1 MGLLRSVFGPSK
13 DEIWS
18 QVAASI
24 GGEYIDGGFWKTGA
38 LVFQHGEWQMVLDT
52 YTVNTNTGKT
62 HSHQTYTRLRAP
74 FVNRD
79 GLRFNIYRA
88 SFFSGLGKVFGMQDI
103 TIGDPLFDDQFII
116 KGNNEEK
123 IRLLFNSAEIKR
135 MIQQQPRIRLQVKDD
150 EGWFGTSFPQGVDEL
165 CFICGGVV
173 KDAHLLR
180 GLFDLFAVTLE
191 RLVQIDS
198 AYEDDPNVR
207 LK

>member
-1 MGLLRSVFGPSK
+1 MGFLRSAFGPSK

-24 GGEYIDGGFWKTGA
+24 GGEFIDGGFWKTGA
-38 LVFQHGEWQMVLDT
+38 LVFQHEEWQMVLDT
-52 YTVNTNTGKT
+52 YTVNTQN
-62 HSHQTYTRLRAP
+62 SHQTYTRLRAP

-88 SFFSGLGKVFGMQDI
+88 GFFSAIGKVFGMQDI

-116 KGNNEEK
+116 KGNDEEK

-165 CFICGGVV
+165 YFLCGGVV
-173 KDAHLLR
+173 KDAYLLR